1 MNGHYNDD
9 DLDLALFALELE
21 EPPADLRASILA
33 ATVYRPAP
41 MFSRAE
47 IVALAL
53 ITTAIVALVGFVI
66 AGGGTLFANSVEALE
81 TGLVQTFSNYT
92 TLGWLAVGGA
102 TAIWLSL
109 FTGFQSFPTAS
120 RKVGETSTR

>member
-9 DLDLALFALELE
+9 DLDMALFALELE
-21 EPPADLRASILA
+21 EPPAELRASILA

-47 IVALAL
+47 IVALTL
-53 ITTAIVALVGFVI
+53 ITTAIVALIGFVI
-66 AGGGTLFANSVEALE
+66 AGGGTLFAHSVEALE
-81 TGLVQTFSNYT
+81 TGLVRTFSNYT
-92 TLGWLAVGGA
+92 TLGWLAVGGS

-109 FTGFQSFPTAS
+109 FTGFQSFQPS
-120 RKVGETSTR
+120 RSKVAESRTR

>member
-1 MNGHYNDD
+1 MNGHYTDD

-21 EPPADLRASILA
+21 EPPTDLRASILA

-47 IVALAL
+47 IVALTL
-53 ITTAIVALVGFVI
+53 ITTAIVDLIGFVI
-66 AGGGTLFANSVEALE
+66 AGGGTLFTHSVQALE
-81 TGLVQTFSNYT
+81 TGLVQTFSNFT

-120 RKVGETSTR
+120 SKVAETSTR